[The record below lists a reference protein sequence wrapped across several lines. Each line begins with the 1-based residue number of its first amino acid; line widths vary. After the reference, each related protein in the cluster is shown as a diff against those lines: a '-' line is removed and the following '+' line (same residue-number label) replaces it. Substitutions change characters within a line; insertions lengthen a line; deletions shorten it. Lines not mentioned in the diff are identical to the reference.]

1 MAVCQATLALAAF
14 ATPPF
19 FGMELGPGFRHS
31 HRNSAFRLLK
41 SLFCPRELGATDA
54 NVLGVCFDL
63 LAGLPVAPNTARRSR
78 DEPGAY
84 GLRRLNV
91 GRDADLH
98 RRRYII
104 THPLTLQPLELID
117 RPVEL

>member
-1 MAVCQATLALAAF
+1 V
-14 ATPPF
+14 
-19 FGMELGPGFRHS
+19 GPAFRHS

-63 LAGLPVAPNTARRSR
+63 LAGLPVAPNTARRLLA
-78 DEPGAY
+78 EPGPY
-84 GLRRLNV
+84 GRGRLDV

-98 RRRYII
+98 WRQYII
-104 THPLTLQPLELID
+104 TRPLTLQPLELID
-117 RPVEL
+117 RPVELL